1 MKYGPRGLGGQWLM
15 DNALHCKFLF
25 GANYL
30 MNLIRGVC
38 GRGDDR
44 SYASLLTGW
53 IRQEN
58 PFRRASPLIASRLK
72 GREAEMDYPEEGE
85 KSAFTPTEQG
95 ERFFATYFGSCRFT
109 FVMFEKRAVHLRSMA
124 YRTRIIYRF
133 RYMIFGQYISKACK
147 RTFNIIITKT
157 RKDLS
162 LAD

>member
-1 MKYGPRGLGGQWLM
+1 MARVDSAGQWLM

-30 MNLIRGVC
+30 MNLIRGAC

-85 KSAFTPTEQG
+85 KSAFTPTEPSRARDFSRRIS
-95 ERFFATYFGSCRFT
+95 EAVDLLSSCSKNALFIC
-109 FVMFEKRAVHLRSMA
+109 AMA
-124 YRTRIIYRF
+124 YDVSNASYLSFSVHNF
-133 RYMIFGQYISKACK
+133 RSIHIEGV
-147 RTFNIIITKT
+147 
-157 RKDLS
+157 
-162 LAD
+162 